1 MVAARSA
8 VVVAHAL
15 LDDRPLA
22 FAGDEEA
29 VMIDPEAVLDC
40 GGINFRCH
48 ATVVGEASAVDARAV
63 AVVDQLVGSASGYLA
78 LAAGNENAELP
89 SAFDE
94 AFLERSANGGRD
106 AARMPI
112 ESQHATEGL
121 EPMRVGE
128 SPQELGSA
136 MLEHDDFRDLRSELA
151 HPVEKPFWSSAAV
164 KRKCSATSTLG
175 HKQT

>member
-1 MVAARSA
+1 MVAARSS

-15 LDDRPLA
+15 LYDRPLA

-40 GGINFRCH
+40 RGINFRCH
-48 ATVVGEASAVDARAV
+48 ATVVGEASAVDASAV
-63 AVVDQLVGSASGYLA
+63 AVIDQLVGSSSGYFA
-78 LAAGNENAELP
+78 LAAGNENAELT

-94 AFLERSANGGRD
+94 ALLERSANGGRD
-106 AARMPI
+106 AARVPI
-112 ESQHATEGL
+112 ESQHAAERL

-128 SPQELGSA
+128 ASQELWSA
-136 MLEHDDFRDLRSELA
+136 VLEHDDFRDLRGELA
-151 HPVEKPFWSSAAV
+151 HPVEKPFWSSAAM